1 MFFLAD
7 VIANVFVADVI
18 ATEADVIACNDS
30 VLADVIANFCM
41 WQMLLPLRL
50 MLMPIKWYFW
60 LMLLPISGRC
70 YNQYI
75 ECVG

>member
-1 MFFLAD
+1 MFLAD

-30 VLADVIANFCM
+30 VLADVIANFLYVADVIDTKADVIAYKM
-41 WQMLLPLRL
+41 V
-50 MLMPIKWYFW
+50 FW

-70 YNQYI
+70 YNHYI

>member
-1 MFFLAD
+1 MLLPLLWQMLLPLLSILFLAD

-18 ATEADVIACNDS
+18 ATEADVIAYNDS

-50 MLMPIKWYFW
+50 MLLPIK
-60 LMLLPISGRC
+60 
-70 YNQYI
+70 
-75 ECVG
+75 